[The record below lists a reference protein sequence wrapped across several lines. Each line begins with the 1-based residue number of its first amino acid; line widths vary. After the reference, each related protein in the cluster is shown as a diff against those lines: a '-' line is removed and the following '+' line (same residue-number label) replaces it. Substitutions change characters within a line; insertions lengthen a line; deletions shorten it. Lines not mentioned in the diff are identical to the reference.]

1 MQVSSMHSRRPGMWF
16 GLWSG
21 GLWGGVVAAL
31 CVLGAAKVR
40 AQPEP
45 PVTMPAEKVS
55 PRIVP
60 AEVPASNA
68 GIAARYRCGG
78 VGSDDSAAIRAQMKE
93 HPLSLLFARP
103 GGAYLA
109 DIEVSIQGPANV
121 EPLNFR
127 ANGPVCL
134 VDLPAGSYTVQA
146 TSGGVTKKES
156 VIIGAAGSAGA
167 KTVDFRF

>member
-1 MQVSSMHSRRPGMWF
+1 MQVSSMTFTRRGMRRA
-16 GLWSG
+16 LA
-21 GLWGGVVAAL
+21 VAF
-31 CVLGAAKVR
+31 CGMAAASLQ
-40 AQPEP
+40 AQPAP

-60 AEVPASNA
+60 AEVPATNA
-68 GIAARYRCGG
+68 ALASRHRCGG
-78 VGSDDSAAIRAQMKE
+78 VGADDSLAMRAQMKE

-109 DIEVSIQGPANV
+109 DIEVRIQGPANV
-121 EPLNFR
+121 PPLNFR
-127 ANGPVCL
+127 ADGPVCL

-146 TSGGVTKKES
+146 SSGGVTKKES
-156 VIIGAAGSAGA
+156 VTIGAGS